1 MIPRTPPLWPCAKL
15 PKLFMLVIRRNLA
28 NKFGNKEKVHSMFPS
43 LTLCTNCLMYSLII
57 RNLAN
62 KFEPSIQAFYLHAD
76 NFDRICLVYF
86 SHIYLFYLHADNS
99 LYGQHDHLPQSKH
112 IVDVELELSRIPASI
127 RPQVKTWYD
136 RHFPHAESGISN
148 KEPAS
153 LRAQVEEK
161 KIELFHLL
169 SQLKYSGENSNL
181 EDERILRQLP
191 PYREL
196 KHLVNGYG

>member
-1 MIPRTPPLWPCAKL
+1 MAAALRFAARKVSGRALQQATAFVPPSPAVREEQRRLLPRLIPGAGGRMPLLRSFSSAGAAP
-15 PKLFMLVIRRNLA
+15 N
-28 NKFGNKEKVHSMFPS
+28 NKN
-43 LTLCTNCLMYSLII
+43 
-57 RNLAN
+57 
-62 KFEPSIQAFYLHAD
+62 
-76 NFDRICLVYF
+76 
-86 SHIYLFYLHADNS
+86 
-99 LYGQHDHLPQSKH
+99 HDHLPQSKH

-136 RHFPHAESGISN
+136 RHFPHAEPTVNGESGISN

-169 SQLKYSGENSNL
+169 SQLKYTGENSNL

-196 KHLVNGYG
+196 KHLVNGYGIKLVVKRIAIASVLSAIFITAMVKM